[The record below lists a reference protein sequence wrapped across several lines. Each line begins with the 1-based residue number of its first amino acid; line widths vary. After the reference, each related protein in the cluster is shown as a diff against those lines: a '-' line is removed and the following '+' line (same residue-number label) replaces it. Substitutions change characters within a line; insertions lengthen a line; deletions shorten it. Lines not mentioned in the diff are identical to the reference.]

1 MKLIKLYAVLVL
13 MFLCVSAFA
22 GVYTVKKGD
31 TLSSIAEKYNTTA
44 CELAAV
50 NNLNINSTLNI
61 GQKITIVKLDDGKK
75 PASKSE
81 TYKVK
86 KGDTLSSI
94 ASKYGM
100 SVGELAKL
108 NGINQN
114 AVIKIGQ
121 ELKIRGS
128 EKVSQKTNSDRG
140 ASLVSIAM
148 GLKGTK
154 YVSGG
159 TSRGGFDCSG
169 LTCYVYA
176 QKGITIPRTAAM
188 QYRGG
193 TAVDKKNLQKG
204 DIVCFATRGN
214 GCSHVGIYIGGG
226 KFIHAATT
234 EKGVIV
240 SDLNSSYYKS
250 KFLGGRRY

>member
-1 MKLIKLYAVLVL
+1 MKLIKLYAVLVFML
-13 MFLCVSAFA
+13 LCVSTFA

-50 NNLNINSTLNI
+50 NNLNINSALNI
-61 GQKITIVKLDDGKK
+61 GQKITIVKLDDGGK
-75 PASKSE
+75 PASKSK

-94 ASKYGM
+94 ASKHGM
-100 SVGELAKL
+100 SVDRLANL
-108 NGINQN
+108 NGISKN

-128 EKVSQKTNSDRG
+128 EKVSQKTNSNG
-140 ASLVSIAM
+140 SSLVSVAM
-148 GLKGTK
+148 GLKGCK

-176 QKGITIPRTAAM
+176 QKGITLPRTAAM

-193 TAVDKKNLQKG
+193 TAVDRKHLQKG
-204 DIVCFATRGN
+204 DIVCFATRGA